1 MTPTPRRPSRT
12 QSTVLPFVRPVR
24 PTGVS
29 SLPPSAIAMLPLPE
43 NVTVV
48 TDMVDL
54 LWSVVATDRFGDRA
68 TLGMIHRRGP
78 GFEATIL
85 ADPIRT
91 RGGVAPD
98 PAARAGG
105 CCCAVT
111 MTAVSAVWS

>member
-24 PTGVS
+24 PTGVPP
-29 SLPPSAIAMLPLPE
+29 LPPSAIAMLPLPE

-91 RGGVAPD
+91 VVAPTLSEAAALVAD
-98 PAARAGG
+98 AGPARDAGRRRA
-105 CCCAVT
+105 
-111 MTAVSAVWS
+111 